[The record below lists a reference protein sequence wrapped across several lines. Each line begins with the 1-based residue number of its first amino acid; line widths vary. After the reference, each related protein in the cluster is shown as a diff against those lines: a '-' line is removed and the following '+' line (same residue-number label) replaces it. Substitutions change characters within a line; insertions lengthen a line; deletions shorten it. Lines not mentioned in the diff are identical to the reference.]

1 MTTNEKALQLFEGNK
16 YTEALGLLE
25 QAVTEERTVQSL
37 NNLAW
42 MYLYE
47 EEDAHR
53 AKPFLE
59 EVVALQ
65 PQSYFPYN
73 MLGEIALKEK
83 DWEGARDNLNIS
95 IAIQPSPEAVHNLA
109 VADYHTGRFSQAA
122 EGFHS
127 IAEDSDCISWY
138 EVIARIQNEETTV
151 AKLIL
156 DRWNSESDHY
166 LGAIE
171 AADAYAEIDFFQ
183 EAKKMFEKE
192 WEDYFVSP
200 YVISRYAYVLFHLQE
215 LQACRQV
222 IDQAIAGKLSE
233 VEGERQELCDEHWSE
248 TDKAERIEELE
259 AELSGLQQLFS
270 KLQAGFRP
278 AFEFELHHEGGCY
291 LFGCK
296 QHGHP
301 EYADWIL

>member
-1 MTTNEKALQLFEGNK
+1 MAINEKALQFFEDNN
-16 YTEALGLLE
+16 YTEALELLE
-25 QAVTEERTVQSL
+25 QAVIEERTVQSL

-53 AKPFLE
+53 AKLFLE
-59 EVVALQ
+59 EVVTLH

-73 MLGEIALKEK
+73 MLGEIALQEK
-83 DWEGARDNLNIS
+83 DWEGAREILNKS
-95 IAIQPSPEAVHNLA
+95 IAIQPTPEAIHNLA
-109 VADYHTGRFSQAA
+109 VADYHTGRFRQAA

-127 IAEDSDCISWY
+127 IAKDSDCISWY
-138 EVIARIQNEETTV
+138 EVIARIQNEETAD

-166 LGAIE
+166 LGALE
-171 AADAYAEIDFFQ
+171 AADAYVELGCFQ
-183 EAKKMFEKE
+183 EAREMYEKE
-192 WEDYFVSP
+192 WADYFISP

-215 LQACRQV
+215 LQVCRQV
-222 IDQAIAGKLSE
+222 IDQGIAGKLNE
-233 VEGERQELCDEHWSE
+233 IEEERQELCDESWSE
-248 TDKAERIEELE
+248 TDKAERIEELQE
-259 AELSGLQQLFS
+259 ELSGLEQLFS
-270 KLQAGFRP
+270 KLESGFRP

-296 QHGHP
+296 LHGHP
-301 EYADWIL
+301 EYV

>member
-1 MTTNEKALQLFEGNK
+1 MDINEKALQLFEENK
-16 YTEALGLLE
+16 YAEALGLLE
-25 QAVTEERTVQSL
+25 QAVIEERTVQSL

-42 MYLYE
+42 MYVYE
-47 EEDAHR
+47 EEDVHR
-53 AKPFLE
+53 AKPLLE
-59 EVVALQ
+59 EVMTLQ
-65 PQSYFPYN
+65 PRSYFPYN

-83 DWEGARDNLNIS
+83 DWEGARKILNHS
-95 IAIQPSPEAVHNLA
+95 ITIQPSPAAIHNLA
-109 VADYHTGRFSQAA
+109 VADFHTGRFSQAA

-138 EVIARIQNEETTV
+138 EVIARIQNEETAV
-151 AKLIL
+151 AKLIV
-156 DRWNSESDHY
+156 DRWNCESEHY

-171 AADAYAEIDFFQ
+171 AADAYVEIGCLQ
-183 EAKKMFEKE
+183 EAREMFEKE

-222 IDQAIAGKLSE
+222 IDQAIASKHSE
-233 VEGERQELCDEHWSE
+233 IKEERLEDCDENWSE

-259 AELSGLQQLFS
+259 AELGGLQRLFA

-278 AFEFELHHEGGCY
+278 ALEFELHHEGGCY

-301 EYADWIL
+301 EYAG

>member
-1 MTTNEKALQLFEGNK
+1 MTSNEKALQLFEDNK
-16 YTEALGLLE
+16 YKEALVLLE
-25 QAVTEERTVQSL
+25 QAVREERTVQSL

-42 MYLYE
+42 MYVYE
-47 EEDAHR
+47 EEDVHR
-53 AKPFLE
+53 AKPLLE
-59 EVVALQ
+59 EVVALH

-73 MLGEIALKEK
+73 MLGEIALQEK
-83 DWEGARDNLNIS
+83 DWEGAREILNKS
-95 IAIQPSPEAVHNLA
+95 IAIQPSPEAIHNLA
-109 VADYHTGRFSQAA
+109 VADYHTGRFRQAA

-127 IAEDSDCISWY
+127 IAKDSDCISWY
-138 EVIARIQNEETTV
+138 EVIAHIQNEETTV

-156 DRWNSESDHY
+156 DRWNSESNHY
-166 LGAIE
+166 LGALE
-171 AADAYAEIDFFQ
+171 AADAYAEIGCLQ
-183 EAKKMFEKE
+183 EAREMFEKE

-215 LQACRQV
+215 LETCRQV
-222 IDQAIAGKLSE
+222 IDQAIAGKLIE
-233 VEGERQELCDEHWSE
+233 IEEERQELCDEHWSE

-259 AELSGLQQLFS
+259 VELSGLQQLFS
-270 KLQAGFRP
+270 KLLAGFRP

-301 EYADWIL
+301 EYAG